1 MSFVTP
7 TSLWKTGAGLIVGG
21 MINGAFGAH
30 AIKSRKDITPSQIEA
45 WRSASYYALFN
56 GLGLLVLSLHPR
68 FSVHKCAGPLIT
80 VGAVLFSGTIW
91 LLALSGDRFR
101 FLGPVTPL
109 GGTVLIAG
117 YISLL
122 F

>member
-1 MSFVTP
+1 
-7 TSLWKTGAGLIVGG
+7 

-30 AIKSRKDITPSQIEA
+30 LIKSRKNITPGQIEA
-45 WRSASYYALFN
+45 WRSASYYAVNTSTTWNRVKTNVVYWVQLFN

-91 LLALSGDRFR
+91 LLTLSGDR
-101 FLGPVTPL
+101 
-109 GGTVLIAG
+109 
-117 YISLL
+117 
-122 F
+122 